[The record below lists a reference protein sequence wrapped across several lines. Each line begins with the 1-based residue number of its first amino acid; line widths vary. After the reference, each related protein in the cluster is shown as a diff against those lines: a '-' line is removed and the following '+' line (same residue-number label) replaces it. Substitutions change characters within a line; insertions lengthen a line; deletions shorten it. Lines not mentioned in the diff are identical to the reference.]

1 MVRAIYFFVFFFLI
15 VSCSVR
21 RQLPTLQLKE
31 NDSERLLLN
40 GYYYT
45 KLDSIFFD
53 VILLYKNGIVYQ
65 GGNPRIKHGFKN
77 IDETFS
83 KSNVDDKETGYIW
96 GLYIVDG
103 NNITIERYLTP
114 IYAEKYQ
121 TYVDSGH
128 IVNER
133 QFIITSRK
141 YIKTGKLIARRDTF
155 NFRPLSTKRD
165 STNNFIK

>member
-1 MVRAIYFFVFFFLI
+1 MVRTIYFYIFFFLI

-45 KLDSIFFD
+45 KLDSVFFD
-53 VILLYKNGIVYQ
+53 VIFLYKNGIVYQ
-65 GGNPRIKHGFKN
+65 GGNPDIKDGFKN

-83 KSNVDDKETGYIW
+83 QSYINDKKTGYIW

-103 NNITIERYLTP
+103 NHITIERYLTP

-121 TYVDSGH
+121 TYVDKGH
-128 IVNER
+128 VVNER
-133 QFIITSRK
+133 KFIITSRK
-141 YIKTGKLIARRDTF
+141 YIKTGKLEARRDTF
-155 NFRPLSTKRD
+155 NFRPLSIKPD

>member
-1 MVRAIYFFVFFFLI
+1 MVRTIFYCVIFILI

-21 RQLPTLQLKE
+21 RQLPTLQLEE
-31 NDSERLLLN
+31 NSSERLLLN

-45 KLDSIFFD
+45 KLDSVFFD
-53 VILLYKNGIVYQ
+53 VIFLYKNGIVYQ
-65 GGNPRIKHGFKN
+65 GGNPRIKEGFKN
-77 IDETFS
+77 IDDTFS
-83 KSNVDDKETGYIW
+83 KSYVNDKKTGYIW

-103 NNITIERYLTP
+103 NNITLERYLTP

-121 TYVDSGH
+121 TYVDKGH
-128 IVNER
+128 IIDER

-141 YIKTGKLIARRDTF
+141 YIKTGKLETRRDTF
-155 NFRPLSTKRD
+155 NFRPLSIKPD